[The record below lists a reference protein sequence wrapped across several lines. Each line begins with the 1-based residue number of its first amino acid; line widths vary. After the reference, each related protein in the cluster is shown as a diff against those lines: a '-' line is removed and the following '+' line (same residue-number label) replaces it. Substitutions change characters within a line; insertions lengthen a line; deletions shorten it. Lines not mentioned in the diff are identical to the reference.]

1 MERDKFN
8 PYKFESSED
17 KPEDKKEDDKKKTK
31 SASGL
36 GKLLARQESPKED
49 EKVVEKGERSFL
61 QKLAGEAVTSRTEQA
76 TESVEDSTETGQE
89 VPLEGLSRAE
99 LTETAQAYIAE
110 RAKSLTTEADDGEFD
125 SELAVQTDADAA
137 FLAALHDRLGEA
149 EQASDLDE
157 IIEKAYD
164 DVVGELGGKEAN
176 VTTVSQE
183 ASPLGPQDLDPD
195 EAVALTAGGARL
207 RGNGGGGGLPST
219 LGGTSAGE
227 PRQPASGAVG
237 SRAGTVER
245 YSEADVQIFERRA
258 LGRGV
263 LVGGIIGYLIGRRRG
278 RIKTEKRLKVVQ
290 QKLEKQVE
298 QVQTKIEQKEW
309 AIRTLAREQSIQ
321 QSERSPR
328 PKQETSRERPIV
340 ASGAE
345 RAITSSQPET
355 VSPVA
360 EATNAAVES
369 LSKEELLAYS
379 GQIRVGETSLRRV
392 YEAKMVDEK
401 GLRRLIKEYQAGH
414 DLRRALARE
423 FMVKELKFERDPT
436 LRDLLPPEVQPRE
449 RGKAS
454 SRAHQYDNDGAA
466 PVAVAPAATQ
476 PEHVAATPNTNAN
489 AAKTTN
495 LPVRKSNE
503 TSVSPGVLVGL
514 TLLTIGL
521 AIYAIWLTVTK

>member
-36 GKLLARQESPKED
+36 GKLLARQEAPKED
-49 EKVVEKGERSFL
+49 EKLIEKDERSFL
-61 QKLAGEAVTSRTEQA
+61 QKLAGEAVTFRTEQG
-76 TESVEDSTETGQE
+76 TESAEDSTESGQE
-89 VPLEGLSRAE
+89 VPLEGLSRSE

-149 EQASDLDE
+149 EQAADLDE
-157 IIEKAYD
+157 IIERAYD
-164 DVVGELGGKEAN
+164 DAVGELSGKEAN
-176 VTTVSQE
+176 EATTSQE
-183 ASPLGPQDLDPD
+183 APPLEPRDLDPD
-195 EAVALTAGGARL
+195 EAVALTAGGAGS
-207 RGNGGGGGLPST
+207 RGSGGGAGSLPT

-227 PRQPASGAVG
+227 PRQPTLGAEG

-298 QVQTKIEQKEW
+298 QVQAKIEQKEW
-309 AIRTLAREQSIQ
+309 AIRTLAREQIIQ
-321 QSERSPR
+321 QSERGSR
-328 PKQETSRERPIV
+328 PKQETNREHPMV

-345 RAITSSQPET
+345 RPITSSQPET
-355 VSPVA
+355 VSLMA
-360 EATNAAVES
+360 EATSAAVES

-449 RGKAS
+449 QG
-454 SRAHQYDNDGAA
+454 RATGRVHQYDGGGTV
-466 PVAVAPAATQ
+466 PVTPVATQ
-476 PEHVAATPNTNAN
+476 PEHAAVIHRATAN

-495 LPVRKSNE
+495 QPVRKSSE